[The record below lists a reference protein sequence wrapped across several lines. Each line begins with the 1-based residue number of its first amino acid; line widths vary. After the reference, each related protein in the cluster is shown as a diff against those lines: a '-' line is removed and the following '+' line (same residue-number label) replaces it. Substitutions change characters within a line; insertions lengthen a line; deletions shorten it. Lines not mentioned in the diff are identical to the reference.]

1 MAVTKFRTDIIDST
15 LASLIGQAV
24 IMFVKTFKI
33 VVIVLICNF
42 IISSIIVSLLIL
54 KISVRTKDKYINY
67 Q

>member
-42 IISSIIVSLLIL
+42 IIFSIIVSLLIL
-54 KISVRTKDKYINY
+54 KIYVRTKDKYINY